1 MRLYIDES
9 GSINNHNAAHC
20 PYFVIAIV
28 HVKDKEKAQKHISA
42 LYPAIL
48 SGFRNWIN
56 LN

>member
-1 MRLYIDES
+1 MHLYIDES